1 MFTKR
6 NKSWCHTTFVMS
18 FWQHFVIQIVIFEN
32 LKHCV
37 NLLLTEDGVGR
48 HPLELFLVD
57 KAVPVHVEDPVI
69 VTSDPISSQAA

>member
-1 MFTKR
+1 M
-6 NKSWCHTTFVMS
+6 
-18 FWQHFVIQIVIFEN
+18 IQIVIFEN

-37 NLLLTEDGVGR
+37 NLLLTEDGVSR
-48 HPLELFLVD
+48 HPLELLFVD